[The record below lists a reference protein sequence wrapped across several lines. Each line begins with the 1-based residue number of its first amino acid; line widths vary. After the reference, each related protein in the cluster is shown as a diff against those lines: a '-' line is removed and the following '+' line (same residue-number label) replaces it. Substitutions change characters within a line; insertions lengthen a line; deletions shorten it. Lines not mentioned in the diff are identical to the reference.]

1 MRFSFLVATLFLGA
15 VAASGPVLASES
27 GPHTVK
33 SGVQTIVLS
42 YASYNPETCY
52 HSALPDLRVVTPPA
66 HGSLVFGKYAH
77 KVGKGPCEGKTM
89 KSSAV
94 AYRSKP
100 GFRGRDEMVVE
111 ASTYI
116 YVDALGGRRGDAVRI
131 TVDVK

>member
-1 MRFSFLVATLFLGA
+1 MRSASAITLCACL
-15 VAASGPVLASES
+15 AALSGPVLASDS
-27 GPHTVK
+27 GPHSVK

-42 YASYNPETCY
+42 YTSYNPDTCY
-52 HSALPDLRVVTPPA
+52 FSALPELRVITPPA

-77 KVGKGPCEGKTM
+77 AIDKGPCEGKTM

-131 TVDVK
+131 VVDVK

>member
-1 MRFSFLVATLFLGA
+1 MRSAFLAALSVGLLA
-15 VAASGPVLASES
+15 VSAPVLASES

-33 SGVQTIVLS
+33 SGVQTVVLS

-52 HSALPDLRVVTPPA
+52 YSALPEMRVITPPA
-66 HGSLVFGKYAH
+66 HGTLVLGKYAH
-77 KVGKGPCEGKTM
+77 KVDKGACEGKTM

-94 AYRSKP
+94 AYRSNP

-111 ASTYI
+111 ASMYI
-116 YVDALGGRRGDAVRI
+116 YVDAVGGRRADTVRI